1 VSEFDTERETEK
13 HGPDVLAL
21 LVGLATLGVSGYVL
35 SDGQNWMPDVD
46 ARWLV
51 AGGAL
56 LVGVILLM
64 SSLRGRK
71 R

>member
-1 VSEFDTERETEK
+1 VAEYDNDREVERR
-13 HGPDVLAL
+13 GPDLLTLIAGVATL
-21 LVGLATLGVSGYVL
+21 LVSSYVL
-35 SDGQNWMPDVD
+35 TDGAIWVPSLDP
-46 ARWLV
+46 RWLL

-56 LVGVILLM
+56 LVGLFLLI

>member
-1 VSEFDTERETEK
+1 VSDFDTERETEK
-13 HGPDVLAL
+13 RGPDLLTL
-21 LVGLATLGVSGYVL
+21 LVGLGTLGVSGFVL
-35 SDGQNWMPDVD
+35 SDGHNWMPDFD

-56 LVGVILLM
+56 LVGLIMLI